1 MSKCLFGVHLNARIQ
16 FLFSI
21 IKNFRFKII
30 DDGDLITFNEK
41 VNKKK
46 PEITNE
52 PSDDDE
58 REALA
63 LMTTQ
68 EELPQVA
75 GIVDDSRLKTKF
87 TTGGWK
93 SAFERNDDT
102 GGADINIKEEPL
114 SDNED
119 GKILQRKR
127 PDSPPRRKRHDS
139 DPADSP
145 PRRKRHDSDQADSP
159 PRRKRHDSDQ
169 ADSPPRRKRH
179 DSDPE
184 SPPRRKRQD
193 SSEDNSPPRR

>member
-1 MSKCLFGVHLNARIQ
+1 M
-16 FLFSI
+16 
-21 IKNFRFKII
+21 NFRFKII

-119 GKILQRKR
+119 GKNLQRKR
-127 PDSPPRRKRHDS
+127 HDSDPDTPPRRKRNDSDPDTPPGRKRHDSDPDSPPRRKRHDS
-139 DPADSP
+139 DPDSP
-145 PRRKRHDSDQADSP
+145 PRR
-159 PRRKRHDSDQ
+159 RRQ
-169 ADSPPRRKRH
+169 
-179 DSDPE
+179 
-184 SPPRRKRQD
+184 RQD

>member
-1 MSKCLFGVHLNARIQ
+1 
-16 FLFSI
+16 
-21 IKNFRFKII
+21 
-30 DDGDLITFNEK
+30 
-41 VNKKK
+41 
-46 PEITNE
+46 
-52 PSDDDE
+52 
-58 REALA
+58 
-63 LMTTQ
+63 MTTQ

-114 SDNED
+114 SDIED
-119 GKILQRKR
+119 GKNLQRKR
-127 PDSPPRRKRHDS
+127 RHDS
-139 DPADSP
+139 DPE
-145 PRRKRHDSDQADSP
+145 DSP

>member
-1 MSKCLFGVHLNARIQ
+1 MYQLLQHINKTDSNF
-16 FLFSI
+16 F
-21 IKNFRFKII
+21 FRFKII

-41 VNKKK
+41 IKKK
-46 PEITNE
+46 PEINNE

-75 GIVDDSRLKTKF
+75 GIVDDSTLKTKF

-93 SAFERNDDT
+93 NAFERNDSGT
-102 GGADINIKEEPL
+102 DINIKEEPL

-119 GKILQRKR
+119 GNNLQRKR
-127 PDSPPRRKRHDS
+127 HDSDRDTPPRRKRNDSDPDSPPRRKRHDS
-139 DPADSP
+139 DPDSP
-145 PRRKRHDSDQADSP
+145 PRR
-159 PRRKRHDSDQ
+159 RRQ
-169 ADSPPRRKRH
+169 
-179 DSDPE
+179 
-184 SPPRRKRQD
+184 RQD

>member
-1 MSKCLFGVHLNARIQ
+1 MCHLNARIK

-87 TTGGWK
+87 TTGSWK

-119 GKILQRKR
+119 GNNLQRKR
-127 PDSPPRRKRHDS
+127 HDRDTPPRRKRNDSDPDSPPRRKRHDS
-139 DPADSP
+139 DP
-145 PRRKRHDSDQADSP
+145 
-159 PRRKRHDSDQ
+159 
-169 ADSPPRRKRH
+169 DSPPRRKRH
-179 DSDPE
+179 DSDPD
-184 SPPRRKRQD
+184 SPPRRRQRQD
-193 SSEDNSPPRR
+193 SSEDNSPPRPRR

>member
-1 MSKCLFGVHLNARIQ
+1 MNARIQ

-21 IKNFRFKII
+21 IMNFRFKII

-159 PRRKRHDSDQ
+159 PRRKRHDSD
-169 ADSPPRRKRH
+169 
-179 DSDPE
+179 PE

>member
-1 MSKCLFGVHLNARIQ
+1 MSKCLCHLNECTN
-16 FLFSI
+16 SI
-21 IKNFRFKII
+21 FIFVIFIFRFKII

-52 PSDDDE
+52 PSDEDE

-139 DPADSP
+139 D
-145 PRRKRHDSDQADSP
+145 
-159 PRRKRHDSDQ
+159 Q

>member
-1 MSKCLFGVHLNARIQ
+1 
-16 FLFSI
+16 
-21 IKNFRFKII
+21 
-30 DDGDLITFNEK
+30 
-41 VNKKK
+41 
-46 PEITNE
+46 
-52 PSDDDE
+52 
-58 REALA
+58 
-63 LMTTQ
+63 MTTQ

-114 SDNED
+114 SDIED
-119 GKILQRKR
+119 CKNLQRKR
-127 PDSPPRRKRHDS
+127 RHDS
-139 DPADSP
+139 DPE
-145 PRRKRHDSDQADSP
+145 DSP